1 MRDSEKLMDAIGYL
15 ADDEVERTGEK
26 LGLLGRTRGQVRR
39 MHMMRRALSV
49 AAVVALLLSL
59 GAGAFAI
66 GWAIW
71 SHSLDSYLDG
81 MTEEGRQAVEQS
93 GLLQSGRIAADESVG
108 VAISVVQTLT
118 DGSSTRAALQIDG
131 LDWPEDCNQVYTD
144 FELRVD
150 GKETNGN
157 ICVIGDGYADDR
169 QTGSHIEAILTIE
182 DYMGGEIELIIRK
195 ITYSV
200 WHAGMTEEEY
210 KQQTPQG
217 LARGKWRLVWT
228 PSRNAEAK
236 LVMLDMPFCRP
247 GADEVVQIPVVCR
260 IGMMGV
266 RVYGIVPEDV
276 QKKDGK
282 EDTALVL
289 DSNLVP
295 CGVLEA
301 GGSRKS
307 IDWESGTGE
316 LNPDGAFSLC
326 YLLKGIIPLDSV
338 EGLLFAAGS
347 EGEEPIACPFR
358 EFDEQDPCVQ
368 ELLSRGFDFVENA
381 GDQNN

>member
-93 GLLQSGRIAADESVG
+93 GLLQSGRIAADENVG

-150 GKETNGN
+150 GKETYGN
-157 ICVIGDGYADDR
+157 ICVIGEGYAEDR

-200 WHAGMTEEEY
+200 WHAGMTEDEY

-276 QKKDGK
+276 QKKDEK
-282 EDTALVL
+282 EA
-289 DSNLVP
+289 
-295 CGVLEA
+295 
-301 GGSRKS
+301 
-307 IDWESGTGE
+307 
-316 LNPDGAFSLC
+316 
-326 YLLKGIIPLDSV
+326 
-338 EGLLFAAGS
+338 
-347 EGEEPIACPFR
+347 
-358 EFDEQDPCVQ
+358 
-368 ELLSRGFDFVENA
+368 
-381 GDQNN
+381 